1 MADLGALTK
10 LVNSDEL
17 TLQIGSNPDIYIM
30 LTDLVL
36 HIGRTENRVAT
47 TDAGALYSYGKGENF
62 FTCTLQYTN
71 DQIDASY
78 TNTTTAAG
86 INTLTQITTDGDM
99 EPIAWKIVANDLG
112 GATKTFA
119 CTGILKEYD
128 LKKGTDG
135 KYVEIDIFVRI
146 TGDTVSIS

>member
-36 HIGRTENRVAT
+36 HIGRTKNRVAT

-62 FTCTLQYTN
+62 FTCTLQL
-71 DQIDASY
+71 
-78 TNTTTAAG
+78 TTPELSSL
-86 INTLTQITTDGDM
+86 NTLTQISSDGDM
-99 EPIAWKIVANDLG
+99 TSTAWLIVANNLSG
-112 GATKTFA
+112 STKTFA
-119 CTGILKEYD
+119 ATGVLKEYD
-128 LKKGTDG
+128 VKKGTDG

-146 TGDTVSIS
+146 TGDTVTIS